1 MFEAGLFHFL
11 KMIVAV
17 AIKGSTITHLE
28 VNLITNCNDE
38 DDYHHH
44 HHNKLLNYDLHS
56 VEYQHFLNIFSDILS
71 KHNPVKTKYIR
82 ATPTSKIANKKA

>member
-1 MFEAGLFHFL
+1 
-11 KMIVAV
+11 MIVAV

-44 HHNKLLNYDLHS
+44 HHNKLLNYELHS
-56 VEYQHFLNIFSDILS
+56 VEYQHFQNIFSDILN
-71 KHNPVKTKYIR
+71 KQNPVKTKYIR
-82 ATPTSKIANKKA
+82 ATPTCKIANKKA